1 MKALRTRCKGFTL
14 MEILVVIA
22 IIVVLAAIA
31 YPVYSRI
38 KSSSNKANALNTMHQ
53 LSATIASYVAENDG
67 DLPSE
72 DAEGQDD
79 WKVVA
84 EPASDTAWYNALLRQ
99 MRQKSAGDFAREKR
113 FLAFYT
119 RENFLYLPGA
129 SYPSESK
136 KLERPLFP
144 ISMNTKIH
152 RKKKAKAG
160 EEDGKKPAIKLAAV
174 LLQGQTVAFTE
185 QGLPGEPKAHD
196 SISVKDDYDGS
207 PKGSAKS
214 FVTRYGEKGV
224 IAFFDGHA
232 IEVKASDILDNA
244 GRIRWQDD
252 WHTAN
257 PAGIFWTADPKEDP
271 NEKE

>member
-1 MKALRTRCKGFTL
+1 MKAQKSHSFAFTL

-22 IIVVLAAIA
+22 IIIVLAAIA
-31 YPVYSRI
+31 YPVYAKI
-38 KSSSNKANALNTMHQ
+38 KSSSNKATVLNNMHQ
-53 LSATIASYVAENDG
+53 LAGQIAPYAAENDG

-84 EPASDTAWYNALLRQ
+84 SPAADTAWYNALLRQ
-99 MRQKSAGDFAREKR
+99 MRQKSAGEFAREKR

-119 RENFLYLPGA
+119 KENFLYFPGA
-129 SYPSESK
+129 TYPSESK
-136 KLERPLFP
+136 KLERPLFAV
-144 ISMNTKIH
+144 SMNTKIH
-152 RKKKAKAG
+152 RKKKSKAG
-160 EEDGKKPAIKLAAV
+160 DDGGKKPAIKLAAV
-174 LLQGQTVAFTE
+174 LLQAQTVAFTE

-214 FVTRYGEKGV
+214 FVARYGDKGV

-232 IEVKASDILDNA
+232 IEVVAGDILDTA

-252 WHTAN
+252 WHTSN